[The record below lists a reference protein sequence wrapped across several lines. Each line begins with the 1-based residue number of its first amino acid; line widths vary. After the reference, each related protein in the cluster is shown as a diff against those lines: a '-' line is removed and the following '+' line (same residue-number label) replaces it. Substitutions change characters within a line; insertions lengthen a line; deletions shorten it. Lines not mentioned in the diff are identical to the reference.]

1 MGLLGKMRRVFC
13 LLFSI
18 LFVLSCKRGKEGKED
33 VSLPDAITLNFQ
45 MEESFSGE
53 RLYRLFAEKA
63 VFDEDKGVIQVSRVR
78 IFFFSEGK
86 IISSLTADEGRVF
99 IRSSDL
105 VAEGMVRIATEDS
118 IYIMTDSILWNNRTQ
133 TIETDARVKIISPS
147 AEIEGEGLVSDASLS
162 NIRIKSRVKGESSNR
177 FK

>member
-1 MGLLGKMRRVFC
+1 MGLLGKMRRVLC

-18 LFVLSCKRGKEGKED
+18 LFVLSCKRGKEGKEE

-53 RLYRLFAEKA
+53 RLYQLFAERG
-63 VFDEDKGVIQVSRVR
+63 VLNEEKGIIQVSRVR
-78 IFFFSEGK
+78 IFFFSGGR
-86 IISSLTADEGRVF
+86 IVSSLTADEGRVF
-99 IRSSDL
+99 IRTSDL

-118 IYIMTDSILWNNRTQ
+118 IYIMTDSISWNNRTQ

-147 AEIEGEGLVSDASLS
+147 AEIEGEGLISDASLS

>member
-1 MGLLGKMRRVFC
+1 MGLLGEMRRVLC

-18 LFVLSCKRGKEGKED
+18 LFVLCCKRGKEGKQE

-63 VFDEDKGVIQVSRVR
+63 VFYEEEGVIQVSGVR

-86 IISSLTADEGRVF
+86 IVSSLTTDEGRVF
-99 IRSSDL
+99 IRTSDL
-105 VAEGMVRIATEDS
+105 VARGMVRIATEDS
-118 IYIMTDSILWNNRTQ
+118 IYLMTDSLSWNNRRQ
-133 TIETDARVKIISPS
+133 RIETDAWVKIISPS

-162 NIRIKSRVKGESSNR
+162 KITIKSRVKGESSNG